1 MTRFRPFLAL
11 FAILAALVLVAGDV
25 DARPSGGKSFG
36 SRGTKT
42 FAPPAATNTAP
53 GAAPMQRTTT
63 QPGAATTTRP
73 NAAPAAASG
82 GMFGGMRGVMG
93 GLAAGFLGAG
103 LLGMLFGGGFMSGLA
118 GFASMLGMLIQV
130 ALIAVVAMLAWN
142 WWKRRQAG
150 NAAPATA
157 SGPAFDRVMN
167 RDTNRDTSSPYQGS
181 AYTPSTPSSA
191 FGGTAPTGPGLG
203 GSALGGMGL
212 GRMGASTQQNE
223 APIVIGEA
231 NIDAAD
237 FDAFEKL
244 LTEVSQAYGR
254 EDLGALRTRATPE
267 MLSYFSEELA
277 DKASKGLANEVSDIK
292 LLQGDMSEAWRENDT
307 DYATV
312 AMRYSITDATVDR
325 ATNKVVEGSRE
336 PAEVT
341 EFWTF
346 RRAPA
351 GQWVVSGI
359 QQTQ

>member
-11 FAILAALVLVAGDV
+11 IAMFAALVLVAGDV

-42 FAPPAATNTAP
+42 AAPPAATNTAP

-73 NAAPAAASG
+73 NAAAAAAPAAG
-82 GMFGGMRGVMG
+82 GIFGGARGLMG

-103 LLGMLFGGGFMSGLA
+103 LIGMLFGGGFMSGLG
-118 GFASMLGMLIQV
+118 GFASMLGMLIQIGLVV
-130 ALIAVVAMLAWN
+130 AVAMLAWN
-142 WWKRRQAG
+142 WWKRRQAS
-150 NAAPATA
+150 AMTPATA

-167 RDTNRDTSSPYQGS
+167 RTNATPDNN
-181 AYTPSTPSSA
+181 AYTPSSG
-191 FGGTAPTGPGLG
+191 FGGTAPGAPSAGLG

-212 GRMGASTQQNE
+212 GRMGASAQQGE

-231 NIDAAD
+231 NIDGTD
-237 FDAFEKL
+237 FDTFEKL

-312 AMRYSITDATVDR
+312 AMRYAITDATVDR
-325 ATNKVVEGSRE
+325 ATGKVVEGSRE
-336 PAEVT
+336 PTEVT

-359 QQTQ
+359 QQAE

>member
-11 FAILAALVLVAGDV
+11 IAIIAALVLVAGDV

-36 SRGTKT
+36 SRGSKT

-63 QPGAATTTRP
+63 TPGAPGATTRP
-73 NAAPAAASG
+73 NAAPAAAPAG
-82 GMFGGMRGVMG
+82 GMFGGARGLMG

-103 LLGMLFGGGFMSGLA
+103 LIGMLFGGGFMSGLG
-118 GFASMLGMLIQV
+118 GFASMLGMLIQIGLV
-130 ALIAVVAMLAWN
+130 VVVAMLAWN

-150 NAAPATA
+150 STPATA

-167 RDTNRDTSSPYQGS
+167 RDASSPYEGS
-181 AYTPSTPSSA
+181 AYTPSSG
-191 FGGTAPTGPGLG
+191 FGGTTPGAAGAGLG

-212 GRMGASTQQNE
+212 GRMGAAQAE
-223 APIVIGEA
+223 APVIGEA
-231 NIDAAD
+231 NIDGAD
-237 FDAFEKL
+237 FDTFERL

-292 LLQGDMSEAWRENDT
+292 LLQGDLSEAWRENDT

>member
-11 FAILAALVLVAGDV
+11 FAIFAALVLVAGDV

-36 SRGTKT
+36 SRGSNT
-42 FAPPAATNTAP
+42 FKPPAATNTAP

-63 QPGAATTTRP
+63 QPGAATTAARP
-73 NAAPAAASG
+73 NAAPAAATG
-82 GMFGGMRGVMG
+82 GMFGGARGLMG

-103 LLGMLFGGGFMSGLA
+103 LIGMLFGGGFMSGLG
-118 GFASMLGMLIQV
+118 GFASMLGLLIQIGLVV
-130 ALIAVVAMLAWN
+130 AVAMLAWN

-150 NAAPATA
+150 TMTPATA

-167 RDTNRDTSSPYQGS
+167 RNSAAPDQG
-181 AYTPSTPSSA
+181 AYAPSSG
-191 FGGTAPTGPGLG
+191 FGGTAPGGSALG

-212 GRMGASTQQNE
+212 GRMGASAQQDA

-231 NIDAAD
+231 NIDGAD

-292 LLQGDMSEAWRENDT
+292 LLQGDLSEAWRENET

-312 AMRYSITDATVDR
+312 AMRYAITDATVDR
-325 ATNKVVEGSRE
+325 ATGKVVEGSRE
-336 PAEVT
+336 PTEVT

-346 RRAPA
+346 RRASA

-359 QQTQ
+359 QQTEAA